1 MFHGLASLG
10 RVRFI
15 LAQPWDISYT
25 YDTGTDAVQQQP
37 ERGSKEAAGPLGVLL
52 VALSQSKQQASFT
65 LVPEHA
71 WSAHSSRS
79 LTRRG
84 AQRPNETLPPYPHG
98 SKISGTYMWLFTYVV
113 SLLIVLLVY

>member
-37 ERGSKEAAGPLGVLL
+37 ERGSKEAA
-52 VALSQSKQQASFT
+52 
-65 LVPEHA
+65 VPESLVLIMTL
-71 WSAHSSRS
+71 SAPFAG
-79 LTRRG
+79 RG
-84 AQRPNETLPPYPHG
+84 
-98 SKISGTYMWLFTYVV
+98 
-113 SLLIVLLVY
+113 

>member
-1 MFHGLASLG
+1 MVWLLMEEYATSWPNHGIFPIHMTPGQTPYSSS
-10 RVRFI
+10 R
-15 LAQPWDISYT
+15 
-25 YDTGTDAVQQQP
+25 
-37 ERGSKEAAGPLGVLL
+37 KEAAGPLGVLL
-52 VALSQSKQQASFT
+52 VALSQSKQQASLT

-98 SKISGTYMWLFTYVV
+98 SKISGTYVV
-113 SLLIVLLVY
+113 RSIVLIECCSFNNVPIECT

>member
-52 VALSQSKQQASFT
+52 VALSQSKQQASHT

-71 WSAHSSRS
+71 WSTHSSRS
-79 LTRRG
+79 LTRPR
-84 AQRPNETLPPYPHG
+84 AQRPTETPPLIHHG
-98 SKISGTYMWLFTYVV
+98 SMISGSVV
-113 SLLIVLLVY
+113 RLILTN